1 MIQLT
6 PEHVG
11 TRVWLSD
18 GEIALL
24 GDYDVDCDAYHVNG
38 NGFWFFCPSD
48 GVVYD
53 LEHDTPSVIL
63 LLDAPNPL
71 DVEVPEWC
79 GMITLW
85 RGSGKSHRLRPA
97 GFLLEQDWDEWL
109 TLPHG
114 WSPAPGEMPPKNN
127 EDI

>member
-71 DVEVPEWC
+71 DVPVPDWC
-79 GMITLW
+79 DSVVVW
-85 RGSGKSHRLRPA
+85 RGNQA
-97 GFLLEQDWDEWL
+97 LEVLCVEEFEIWRDYKEARI
-109 TLPHG
+109 TG
-114 WSPAPGEMPPKNN
+114 WSLAPDQLPPKNN
-127 EDI
+127 EDIK